1 MIHSHS
7 RISFSILLLIF
18 LFSTITSFGV
28 GWYTGELHER
38 RSEVPVG
45 EGEVVNKSDA
55 PKDISEDID
64 FQQFWDV
71 WNYIKEQYYK
81 QPVSET
87 DLYYGAMQG
96 MLDGLEDDYS
106 TFFTPEEAEEF
117 INEINGTFEGIGA
130 EIGVKDDQLQIVSPL
145 PGTPAEKAGLQT
157 GDWILAIDDVITT
170 GMAVEEAVS
179 KIRGEGGT
187 QVVLTIG
194 RQGGAEIMEIPVTRD
209 TIVVDSVRW
218 ETDENHLM
226 TIKISTFN
234 SDTLALFQEA
244 VNEALTSDAKGII
257 LDVRGNPGG
266 LLTSAIDIASL
277 WVGDEIIVIEKAQ
290 ENAQA
295 YAGFLSARL
304 EGVPTVVLVNEG
316 SASASEIV
324 AGALQDY
331 RVAILVGTQTF
342 GKGSVQDYQELPDG
356 SAVKVTI
363 AQWYT
368 PNGRSINETG
378 IAPDI
383 EVEYTLEEYQAG
395 IDPQKD
401 KAIDILLHSY
411 ESTLESTISQE

>member
-1 MIHSHS
+1 MTHLHS

-18 LFSTITSFGV
+18 LFSTMTSFGV

-38 RSEVPVG
+38 RKEVPVG
-45 EGEVVNKSDA
+45 EGVVVNKSDA
-55 PKDISEDID
+55 PKDVAENID
-64 FQQFWDV
+64 FQQFWNV

-96 MLDGLEDDYS
+96 MLEGLEDDYS

-117 INEINGTFEGIGA
+117 MNLIDGTFEGIGA
-130 EIGVKDDQLQIVSPL
+130 EIGIKDEQLQIVAPL
-145 PGTPAEKAGLQT
+145 PGTPAEEAGLQT
-157 GDWILAIDDVITT
+157 GDWILAIDGAVTT

-194 RQGGAEIMEIPVTRD
+194 RQQGVEIMEIPVTRD
-209 TIVVDSVRW
+209 TIIVDSVRW
-218 ETDENHLM
+218 EIDENNLM
-226 TIKISTFN
+226 TITVSTFN
-234 SDTLALFQEA
+234 SDTTALFQEA
-244 VNEALTSDAKGII
+244 VNKALTSNVQGII
-257 LDVRGNPGG
+257 LDLRGNPGG
-266 LLTSAIDIASL
+266 LLTAAIDMASL
-277 WVGDEIIVIEKAQ
+277 WVGNETVVIEKAQ
-290 ENAQA
+290 EDTQV
-295 YAGFLSARL
+295 YAGFLSERL
-304 EGVPTVVLVNEG
+304 QGISTVVLVNGG
-316 SASASEIV
+316 SASGSEIV

-331 RVAILVGTQTF
+331 HVAVLVGTQTF

-383 EVEYTLEEYQAG
+383 EVEYTIEEYQAG
-395 IDPQKD
+395 ADPQKEE
-401 KAIDILLHSY
+401 ALDILLHRY
-411 ESTLESTISQE
+411 ESTLQSVTTEE